1 MGPADR
7 SLILRKIS
15 DLENYQKQIEEFSGI
30 TAKDYQKDWK
40 TQRIIERTL
49 QLMIETCVDVANH
62 IISEAGMRVPV
73 SYADTFRVLSE
84 NNFIDTELFSTLE
97 KMAKFRNIIVH
108 DYEEVDAEIVV
119 TILTKHLEDFQKF
132 KRAVLKYLSIPA

>member
-15 DLENYQKQIEEFSGI
+15 DLEKYQEQIEEFSGI
-30 TAKDYQKDWK
+30 TAKEYRGDWK

-62 IISEAGMRVPV
+62 IIAEAGMRVPV
-73 SYADTFRVLSE
+73 SYADTFRVLHE
-84 NNFIDTELFSTLE
+84 KNLIDTALFSTLE

-119 TILTKHLEDFQKF
+119 AIMTRHLQDFDKF
-132 KRAVLKYLSIPA
+132 KTAVLEYLNKPV